1 MMRPQ
6 PRHARG
12 MTIVELM
19 VALTVGLLV
28 LLLAAGLLVAA
39 NHGYAAQSESAGLD
53 DSGRYALET
62 IERAVRQTAFVNW
75 DRAEAGIGSD
85 PAAPAR
91 VAGLDN
97 HSLRKSADGIDDPGP
112 DVANG
117 SDVLALR
124 FAGAGPAPDGDGSVV
139 GCAGFGVAELED
151 GWSIF
156 YVGRSAAG
164 DAELRCKY
172 RGARG
177 WGADAVVGGVDSFQ
191 VLYGL
196 DTDLAPDGLANLYVN
211 ASVIGALDGALA
223 LEGADEAARQRDLRR
238 KTHWKRVASIKVG
251 LILHGQRR
259 SRQHDAPL
267 VFDVFG
273 RAYGDALG
281 AGDRGTRLG
290 ERDLPEDLQ
299 GRERRLFSSTILLRN
314 PAR

>member
-1 MMRPQ
+1 
-6 PRHARG
+6 

-19 VALTVGLLV
+19 IALTVGLLV
-28 LLLAAGLLVAA
+28 LLLAAGLLVSA
-39 NHGYAAQSESAGLD
+39 NHGYAAQTESARLD

-62 IERAVRQTAFVNW
+62 IGRAVRQTAFVNW
-75 DRAEAGIGSD
+75 DRAEVGIGID
-85 PAAPAR
+85 PGAPAR

-97 HSLRKSADGIDDPGP
+97 HSLVKTADAISNPRP

-124 FAGAGPAPDGDGSVV
+124 FAGAGPAPDGDGSVIS
-139 GCAGFGVAELED
+139 CAGFGVAEPED

-172 RGARG
+172 RGPSS
-177 WGADAVVGGVDSFQ
+177 WGADAIVGGVDSFQ

-196 DTDLAPDGLANLYVN
+196 DTDLPPDGLANLYVN
-211 ASVIGALDGALA
+211 ASVVGALDDALA
-223 LEGADEAARQRDLRR
+223 LEGADEAARQLDLRR
-238 KTHWKRVASIKVG
+238 KTHWKRVAGIKVA
-251 LILHGQRR
+251 LVLHGQTRTR
-259 SRQHDAPL
+259 HNAEPAL
-267 VFDVFG
+267 FDLFG
-273 RAYGDALG
+273 RAYADALG
-281 AGDRGTRLG
+281 GIDRGTRLS
-290 ERDLPEDLQ
+290 ERQLPKDLQ